1 MSATLDNF
9 YAYVLP
15 EVPGCPEITADVAIR
30 SALIEFCEK
39 SLVVQRD
46 HDPVSVLKG
55 LVDYDLEPPTGQLV
69 VKVLKAWYRSKEL
82 DPVAPDNIDKAE
94 VYNTLFVNAD
104 VSQADPRQYLQKD
117 ERTVSLFPI
126 PKESASNA
134 LTMRV
139 ALKPTRTATAFEDVL
154 FQDYAEIIAHGAKYR
169 LLGMAN
175 KPWTNGPAASSALTL
190 FNAGVNVA
198 RQRASRG
205 NTRADVR
212 IHLTG
217 V

>member
-1 MSATLDNF
+1 MAKLSDF

-15 EVPGCPEITADVAIR
+15 DVPGCPEITADVSIR

-55 LVDYDLEPPTGQLV
+55 IADYDLEPPTGQLV
-69 VKVLKAWYRSKEL
+69 VKLLKVWYRSQEL
-82 DPVAPDNIDKAE
+82 KPVAPDNIDKAE
-94 VYNTLFVNAD
+94 VYNTLFANAD
-104 VSQADPRQYLQKD
+104 LSQADPRQYLQKD
-117 ERTVSLFPI
+117 EKTVSLFPI
-126 PKESASNA
+126 PKDTVANA

-139 ALKPTRTATAFEDVL
+139 ALKPTRTAETLEDVL
-154 FQDYAEIIAHGAKYR
+154 FQDYAEVIAYGAKYR

-175 KPWTNGPAASSALTL
+175 KPWTNGPGAANSFSL

-205 NTRADVR
+205 NTRAQVR